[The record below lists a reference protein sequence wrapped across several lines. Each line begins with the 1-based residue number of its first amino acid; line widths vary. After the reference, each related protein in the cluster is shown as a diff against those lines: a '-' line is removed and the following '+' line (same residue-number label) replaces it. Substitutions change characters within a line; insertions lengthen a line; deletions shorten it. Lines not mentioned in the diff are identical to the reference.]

1 MMKKM
6 TIVLV
11 TLAFCCS
18 LPLLMASC
26 AKKQIRME
34 ESVEPTVAAPAEA
47 AGEADMG
54 YGETEVEFR
63 DTAAEAEAERLAK
76 LEEEKERKLRAAV
89 QVFQSGNI
97 YFDFDRSELKQEA
110 RDILIEKADWLLQN
124 TGYSVRVEGHCDER
138 GTNEYNLAL
147 GERRANVAVE
157 FLKALGIPGNR
168 LSTLSFGEERPAFS
182 GHNEAAWSKNRR
194 DEFKL
199 IH

>member
-6 TIVLV
+6 TIILV

-26 AKKQIRME
+26 AKKQVRMDE
-34 ESVEPTVAAPAEA
+34 AVGPAVAAPEA
-47 AGEADMG
+47 AVEEAEPG

-63 DTAAEAEAERLAK
+63 DTEEERLAK
-76 LEEEKERKLRAAV
+76 LKEEKEQKLKGAI
-89 QVFQSGNI
+89 QMFQSGNI
-97 YFDFDRSELKQEA
+97 YFDFDRAELKPEA
-110 RDILIEKADWLLQN
+110 RATLKQKADWLMEN
-124 TGYSVRVEGHCDER
+124 SEFSVRIEGHCDER

-147 GERRANVAVE
+147 GERRANAAVE
-157 FLKALGIPGNR
+157 FLKTLGVSGNR
-168 LSTLSFGEERPAFS
+168 LSTLSFGEERPAVS
-182 GHNEAAWSKNRR
+182 GHNEGAWAQNRR